1 MAVPFER
8 TAGMAIRII
17 LIIAMPVNALFA
29 QGNPVYSLA
38 DLVDSARHHLP
49 LLMERQAL
57 VSSAQAGITEARHA
71 YLPKLN
77 VAEELSIGTDNDMS
91 GSFIPLPGI
100 VHTISGGVTAANN
113 YQGASSNLG
122 SLYGEYE
129 LVNFGLRGARV
140 NNAKAFASVKQADL
154 DKETYLVEW
163 QIGRLYFEIL
173 KNRSLLSVDE
183 QNILRY
189 QAMYTISRALTSTG
203 VNAGVDSS
211 LAKAGLSKTRVSY
224 NQEERALQRLQQELS
239 MLTGIGTP
247 AINLDTTGKKWE
259 VSAAGLLGSQEGDG
273 GNPSAAGRDSLAG
286 GRYSPDAGR
295 DSLGVGHNP
304 LAEYYA
310 RQIAQYHSE
319 EDLIRKSYLPKIMV
333 GAGGWA
339 RGSSIQYSNDYKNLS
354 EGLGYQRLNYLAGV
368 GITYDL
374 FSGVHKKDRL
384 AVTGYQTTAAGYA
397 LQQEELELHNQVL
410 QAEEDLQMAQKN
422 LAELPVQLQAATAA
436 YNQKLAQYKAGII
449 DLVDLTNASFV
460 LYQSQSDY
468 IEALNVWYMA
478 SLDKSAAT
486 GNLDLFIQTVK

>member
-1 MAVPFER
+1 
-8 TAGMAIRII
+8 
-17 LIIAMPVNALFA
+17 
-29 QGNPVYSLA
+29 
-38 DLVDSARHHLP
+38 
-49 LLMERQAL
+49 
-57 VSSAQAGITEARHA
+57 
-71 YLPKLN
+71 
-77 VAEELSIGTDNDMS
+77 
-91 GSFIPLPGI
+91 
-100 VHTISGGVTAANN
+100 
-113 YQGASSNLG
+113 
-122 SLYGEYE
+122 
-129 LVNFGLRGARV
+129 VNFGLRGARV
-140 NNAKAFASVKQADL
+140 NNAKAFATVKQADL

-173 KNRSLLSVDE
+173 KNRSLLAVDE

-211 LAKAGLSKTRVSY
+211 LARAGLSKTRVSY
-224 NQEERALQRLQQELS
+224 NQEERALQRLQQEMA
-239 MLTGIGTP
+239 MLTGINEP
-247 AINLDTTGKKWE
+247 SINMDSTSKKWE
-259 VSAAGLLGSQEGDG
+259 VSAAGLLGTQNGA
-273 GNPSAAGRDSLAG
+273 GNGPSG
-286 GRYSPDAGR
+286 PDASPGMAI
-295 DSLGVGHNP
+295 HNP

-319 EDLIRKSYLPKIMV
+319 EDLIRKSYLPKIIV

-339 RGSSIQYSNDYKNLS
+339 RGSSIQYNNDYKNLS
-354 EGLGYQRLNYLAGV
+354 EGLGYQRLNYTAGL

-374 FSGVHKKDRL
+374 FNGVHRKDRL
-384 AVTGYQTTAAGYA
+384 AVAGYQTQAAGYA
-397 LQQEELELHNQVL
+397 LQQEELVLHNQQL

-436 YNQKLAQYKAGII
+436 YNQKMAQYKAGII